1 MALIS
6 AGSEVGRRAW
16 MVIAAL
22 AALVSSGSP
31 SVLQGQ
37 VSSLAAADAGTLIR
51 SQPGARVVL
60 LYSTSCRYSHEM
72 FPEVVRLAERYG
84 PLGVSFL
91 AFSIDEDPAGLE
103 EYLGSVGYI
112 FGRFHLQP
120 WQPGE
125 LLAAMEP
132 TGIDVRSGV
141 STPHIAVIDAYGQLV
156 GQERGG
162 DGARDADR
170 WLRSLGFNPAS
181 D

>member
-6 AGSEVGRRAW
+6 AGSEVGRR
-16 MVIAAL
+16 VRVLIAAL
-22 AALVSSGSP
+22 AVVALSGRP

-37 VSSLAAADAGTLIR
+37 VSSLASVDVGTLIR

-60 LYSTSCRYSHEM
+60 FYSTSCRPSHEM
-72 FPEVVRLAERYG
+72 FPEVVRLAERYS
-84 PLGVSFL
+84 PLGVTFL
-91 AFSIDEDPAGLE
+91 AFSIDEDPAGIE

-112 FGRFHLQP
+112 FGRYHI
-120 WQPGE
+120 QPGQRAE
-125 LLAAMEP
+125 LTAALEP
-132 TGIDVRSGV
+132 SGIDVRSGV
-141 STPHIAVIDAYGQLV
+141 FTPHIAVIDAYGQLV

-162 DGARDADR
+162 YGARQANR

>member
-6 AGSEVGRRAW
+6 AGPEVDRRAW
-16 MVIAAL
+16 VLIATLAVVAL
-22 AALVSSGSP
+22 SGRP

-37 VSSLAAADAGTLIR
+37 VSSLMVSDVGTLIR

-60 LYSTSCRYSHEM
+60 IYSMSCRYSHAM
-72 FPEVVRLAERYG
+72 FPEVSRLAERYS
-84 PLGVSFL
+84 PLGVTFL
-91 AFSIDEDPAGLE
+91 AFSIDEDPAGIE

-112 FGRFHLQP
+112 FGRYHIQP

-125 LLAAMEP
+125 LTAALEP
-132 TGIDVRSGV
+132 SGIDVRSGV

-162 DGARDADR
+162 DGARQANR